1 MRSWRRSRPS
11 GSTGPEEPTVAINA
25 VGRRNFRRRRFRE
38 GLRRWRAL
46 IISVLLAAVLVTGI
60 WLLYFSSQLT
70 TSQVQVSGNE
80 SVSDRRVIRVAQVPI
95 GEQLAR
101 LDVDAIRAR
110 VESIAAIG
118 KAEVSRS
125 WPHTLSI
132 EVTERVPAAV
142 VARSGRPLTVD
153 VEGVLFD
160 GPRAGLVRIRTTD
173 EASVQALAEGARVAT
188 ALPDALRSRVSHIEL
203 ESMDKIEVRLRDG
216 RRIVWGSAA
225 NSRQKAEVAQALL
238 RGKARIIDVT
248 VPGRPTT
255 R

>member
-1 MRSWRRSRPS
+1 MRLLPRSRRA
-11 GSTGPEEPTVAINA
+11 GAAGPEEPTVAINA
-25 VGRRNFRRRRFRE
+25 VGRRNFRRRRLRAA
-38 GLRRWRAL
+38 LRRWRWL
-46 IISVLLAAVLVTGI
+46 ILSLLSVIVLSTGI
-60 WLLYFSSQLT
+60 WLLYFSDHLT
-70 TSQVQVSGNE
+70 TRQVEVVGNDN
-80 SVSDRRVIRVAQVPI
+80 VTTKRVVRVAQVPI

-118 KAEVSRS
+118 GAEVSRS

-142 VARSGRPLTVD
+142 VERSGNVRTVD
-153 VEGVLFD
+153 LDGVVFD
-160 GPRAGLVRIRTTD
+160 GPRTGLLRIRTTD
-173 EASVQALAEGARVAT
+173 EASVQALAQGARVA
-188 ALPDALRSRVSHIEL
+188 ASLPASLRAQVSHIEL
-203 ESMDKIEVRLRDG
+203 ESIDKIEVLLKDG

-225 NSRQKAEVAQALL
+225 NSSQKAEVAEALL
-238 RGKARIIDVT
+238 RGKVRVIDVT

>member
-1 MRSWRRSRPS
+1 VRSWRRSRPS

-38 GLRRWRAL
+38 GLRCWRAL

-142 VARSGRPLTVD
+142 VERSGRPLTVD